1 MTASDGTD
9 SVAQTLTVNVT
20 EVDAPPIDI
29 ALTNSSILEVSNF
42 NDPVLVGSL
51 NSNIDEQKRIIDYI
65 AFMQA
70 RHPRLE
76 RISEIIG
83 RMSQLKALSGDIT
96 KSPLD
101 IAGFDAEFNSLQLEL
116 GLCGQQA

>member
-1 MTASDGTD
+1 M
-9 SVAQTLTVNVT
+9 
-20 EVDAPPIDI
+20 PPIDI

-70 RHPRLE
+70 RHLAFE

-83 RMSQLKALSGDIT
+83 RMSQLKALSGDVT
-96 KSPLD
+96 KVLS
-101 IAGFDAEFNSLQLEL
+101 ILQDLMRSSIHSSSS
-116 GLCGQQA
+116 